1 MCFVMHMS
9 LRYKNEDVCRCVDL
23 LALDLFLLKRLCT
36 CLFFDAGGGT
46 EHEAVAL
53 FFAGC
58 RSQTGAA

>member
-1 MCFVMHMS
+1 MCFFMHMS
-9 LRYKNEDVCRCVDL
+9 LRYKSEDVCRCVDFL
-23 LALDLFLLKRLCT
+23 VLDLFLFKRLCT

-58 RSQTGAA
+58 RYQAGAV